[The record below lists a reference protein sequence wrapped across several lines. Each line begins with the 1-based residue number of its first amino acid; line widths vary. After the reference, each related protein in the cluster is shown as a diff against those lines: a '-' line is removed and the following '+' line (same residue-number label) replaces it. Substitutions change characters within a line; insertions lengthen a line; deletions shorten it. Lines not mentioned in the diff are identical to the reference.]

1 MHYIYI
7 YIRRFFN
14 FSRAFQRNYVVAL
27 NNASN
32 KKNIYIYEFND
43 KIRVYFF
50 SYKNSKL
57 SLSRCVFSTGY
68 RYVLVCSL
76 KKMRNV
82 HFDYCLFFMS
92 SHFHYRNL
100 IEPAYRD
107 ILDIND
113 VLVDVSLELLRRII
127 S

>member
-1 MHYIYI
+1 MNLMIKFVCISFHI
-7 YIRRFFN
+7 
-14 FSRAFQRNYVVAL
+14 
-27 NNASN
+27 
-32 KKNIYIYEFND
+32 
-43 KIRVYFF
+43 KIR
-50 SYKNSKL
+50 N